1 MGSKSFGAGSW
12 MDVSELPVSLCV
24 LPAPLLR
31 FSPRLILISS
41 GNLSGL
47 GTCLRLQ
54 HVFAMALLFLTK
66 Q

>member
-1 MGSKSFGAGSW
+1 
-12 MDVSELPVSLCV
+12 MDVSELSVSLCV